1 MHKTLDY
8 ALKEAYDT
16 GYEDGITSVVKAAEE
31 DMKLLLNQVKNGQL
45 DYRLGSYCCNCY
57 LLESLKMS
65 VTDPKDLL
73 LTALRA
79 GDAKR
84 SRSTQVQIGPS
95 EVGGCRRKVWYRLN
109 NQPETN
115 DNELKLAAIM
125 GTAIHA
131 EIEKALADNPDVLI
145 ETEVEYNGMKAHID
159 CFVPGTGDVIDWKT
173 SKIKNLG
180 YFPSKQQRWQVQ
192 LYGYLLAKNGY
203 AVNRV
208 SLVAIARDG
217 DERDV
222 KVHTEDYDESI
233 ALEALGW
240 LAAVKEAKEA
250 PAPEKDASYC
260 QFYCKFY
267 DASGQMGCVGLKK
280 ELTPVSD
287 VIIDDVDVDKNA
299 LLYLQ
304 LAAQI
309 KELEKHQDSLK
320 ASFEGLLGTT
330 NSGIEV
336 SWTTVKGRESVDSSE
351 VEKLLGFVPKKVG
364 AESQRLSIKQIGG
377 K

>member
-1 MHKTLDY
+1 M
-8 ALKEAYDT
+8 
-16 GYEDGITSVVKAAEE
+16 
-31 DMKLLLNQVKNGQL
+31 
-45 DYRLGSYCCNCY
+45 
-57 LLESLKMS
+57 
-65 VTDPKDLL
+65 TDPKELL

-79 GDAKR
+79 TDAKR

-109 NQPETN
+109 DQPETN

-131 EIEKALADNPDVLI
+131 EIERALADNPDLMI
-145 ETEVEYNGMKAHID
+145 ETAVEYNGMKAHID

-173 SKIKNLG
+173 SKVRNLS
-180 YFPSKQQRWQVQ
+180 YFPSTQQRWQVQ

-222 KVHTEDYDESI
+222 KVHTENYDESI

-250 PAPEKDASYC
+250 PSPEKDASYC
-260 QFYCKFY
+260 QFYCKYY
-267 DASGQMGCVGLKK
+267 DSSGEMGCVGLKK
-280 ELTPVSD
+280 ERIPVSD
-287 VIIDDVDVDKNA
+287 VVIEDADVDKNA

-304 LAAQI
+304 LGVQI
-309 KELEKHQDSLK
+309 KELETRQDSLK

-330 NSGIEV
+330 NSGLEL
-336 SWTTVKGRESVDSSE
+336 SWTTVRGRESVDSDE

-364 AESQRLSIKQIGG
+364 AESQRLSIKQSGG

>member
-1 MHKTLDY
+1 
-8 ALKEAYDT
+8 
-16 GYEDGITSVVKAAEE
+16 
-31 DMKLLLNQVKNGQL
+31 
-45 DYRLGSYCCNCY
+45 
-57 LLESLKMS
+57 
-65 VTDPKDLL
+65 
-73 LTALRA
+73 
-79 GDAKR
+79 
-84 SRSTQVQIGPS
+84 
-95 EVGGCRRKVWYRLN
+95 VWYRLN
-109 NQPETN
+109 DQPETN
-115 DNELKLAAIM
+115 DHELKLAAIM

-131 EIEKALADNPDVLI
+131 EIEKALADNKDVLI
-145 ETEVEYNGMKAHID
+145 ETEVEYNGMKAHVD

-173 SKIKNLG
+173 SKVRNLS
-180 YFPSKQQRWQVQ
+180 YFPSTQQRWQVQ
-192 LYGYLLAKNGY
+192 LYGYLLANNGY

-240 LAAVKEAKEA
+240 LAAVKEAKEV

-260 QFYCKFY
+260 QHYCKFY

-280 ELTPVSD
+280 ELTSVSE
-287 VIIDDVDVDKNA
+287 VIIDDADVDKNA

-309 KELEKHQDSLK
+309 KELEKQQDSLK
-320 ASFEGLLGTT
+320 TSFEGLLGVTP
-330 NSGIEV
+330 SGIEV
-336 SWTTVKGRESVDSSE
+336 SWTTVRGRESVDSTE

-364 AESQRLSIKQIGG
+364 PESQRLTVKQSGG
-377 K
+377 N

>member
-1 MHKTLDY
+1 M
-8 ALKEAYDT
+8 E
-16 GYEDGITSVVKAAEE
+16 I
-31 DMKLLLNQVKNGQL
+31 
-45 DYRLGSYCCNCY
+45 
-57 LLESLKMS
+57 
-65 VTDPKDLL
+65 TDPKELL
-73 LTALRA
+73 LTALKA
-79 GDAKR
+79 VDAKR

-109 NQPETN
+109 DQPETN
-115 DNELKLAAIM
+115 DGELKLASIM

-131 EIEKALADNPDVLI
+131 EIERALADNKDVLI

-159 CFVPGTGDVIDWKT
+159 CFVPSTGDVIDWKT
-173 SKIKNLG
+173 SKVRNLS
-180 YFPSKQQRWQVQ
+180 YFPTNQQRWQVQ

-222 KVHTEDYDESI
+222 KVHTEDYNESI

-260 QFYCKFY
+260 QHYCKFY
-267 DASGQMGCVGLKK
+267 DSSGEMGCVGLKK
-280 ELTPVSD
+280 ERIPVSD
-287 VIIDDVDVDKNA
+287 VIISDADIDKNA

-304 LAAQI
+304 LAGKI
-309 KELEKHQDSLK
+309 KELETQQDSLK
-320 ASFEGLLGTT
+320 ASFEGVMGTT
-330 NSGIEV
+330 NSGIEL
-336 SWTTVKGRESVDSSE
+336 SWTTVRGRESVDSE
-351 VEKLLGFVPKKVG
+351 QVEKLLGFVPKKVG
-364 AESQRLSIKQIGG
+364 AESQRLSVKQSGG

>member
-1 MHKTLDY
+1 
-8 ALKEAYDT
+8 
-16 GYEDGITSVVKAAEE
+16 
-31 DMKLLLNQVKNGQL
+31 
-45 DYRLGSYCCNCY
+45 
-57 LLESLKMS
+57 
-65 VTDPKDLL
+65 
-73 LTALRA
+73 
-79 GDAKR
+79 
-84 SRSTQVQIGPS
+84 
-95 EVGGCRRKVWYRLN
+95 
-109 NQPETN
+109 
-115 DNELKLAAIM
+115 
-125 GTAIHA
+125 
-131 EIEKALADNPDVLI
+131 
-145 ETEVEYNGMKAHID
+145 
-159 CFVPGTGDVIDWKT
+159 
-173 SKIKNLG
+173 
-180 YFPSKQQRWQVQ
+180 VQ
-192 LYGYLLAKNGY
+192 LYGYLLANNGY

-240 LAAVKEAKEA
+240 LAAVKEAKDA
-250 PAPEKDASYC
+250 PAPERDASYC

-267 DASGQMGCVGLKK
+267 DATGEMGCVGLKK
-280 ELTPVSD
+280 ERTSVNE
-287 VIIDDVDVDKNA
+287 VIIADEDVDKNA

-309 KELEKHQDSLK
+309 KELEKQQDSLK

-336 SWTTVKGRESVDSSE
+336 SWTTVKGRESVDSDE

-364 AESQRLSIKQIGG
+364 AESQRLSVKQSGG

>member
-1 MHKTLDY
+1 M
-8 ALKEAYDT
+8 
-16 GYEDGITSVVKAAEE
+16 
-31 DMKLLLNQVKNGQL
+31 
-45 DYRLGSYCCNCY
+45 
-57 LLESLKMS
+57 
-65 VTDPKDLL
+65 TDPKELL

-84 SRSTQVQIGPS
+84 ARSTQVQIGPS

-109 NQPETN
+109 DQPETN
-115 DNELKLAAIM
+115 DGELKLASIM

-131 EIEKALADNPDVLI
+131 EIERALADNPDVLI

-159 CFVPGTGDVIDWKT
+159 CFVPSTGDVIDWKT
-173 SKIKNLG
+173 SKVRNLS
-180 YFPSKQQRWQVQ
+180 YFPTNQQRWQVQ

-222 KVHTEDYDESI
+222 KVHTEDYNESI

-240 LAAVKEAKEA
+240 LAAVKEAAEA

-260 QFYCKFY
+260 QHYCKFY

-280 ELTPVSD
+280 ERIPVSD
-287 VIIDDVDVDKNA
+287 VIIADVDIDKNA

-304 LAAQI
+304 LAGKI
-309 KELEKHQDSLK
+309 KELETQQDSLK
-320 ASFEGLLGTT
+320 ASFEGVMGTT
-330 NSGIEV
+330 NSGIEL
-336 SWTTVKGRESVDSSE
+336 SWTTVKGRESVDSDE

-364 AESQRLSIKQIGG
+364 AESQRLSVKQSGG

>member
-1 MHKTLDY
+1 MEITDQ
-8 ALKEAYDT
+8 KE
-16 GYEDGITSVVKAAEE
+16 
-31 DMKLLLNQVKNGQL
+31 
-45 DYRLGSYCCNCY
+45 
-57 LLESLKMS
+57 
-65 VTDPKDLL
+65 LL

-84 SRSTQVQIGPS
+84 ARSTQVQIGPS

-109 NQPETN
+109 DQPETN
-115 DNELKLAAIM
+115 DGELKLASIM

-131 EIEKALADNPDVLI
+131 EIERALADNPDVLI

-173 SKIKNLG
+173 SKVRNLS
-180 YFPSKQQRWQVQ
+180 YFPTNQQRWQVQ

-222 KVHTEDYDESI
+222 KVHTEDYNESI

-240 LAAVKEAKEA
+240 LAAVKEAAEP

-260 QFYCKFY
+260 QFYCKYY

-280 ELTPVSD
+280 ERIPVSD
-287 VIIDDVDVDKNA
+287 VIISDADIDKNA

-304 LAAQI
+304 LAGKI
-309 KELEKHQDSLK
+309 KELETQQDSLK
-320 ASFEGLLGTT
+320 ASFEGVMGTT
-330 NSGIEV
+330 NSGIEL
-336 SWTTVKGRESVDSSE
+336 SWTTVKGRESVDSDE

-364 AESQRLSIKQIGG
+364 AESQRLSVKQSGG

>member
-1 MHKTLDY
+1 M
-8 ALKEAYDT
+8 
-16 GYEDGITSVVKAAEE
+16 
-31 DMKLLLNQVKNGQL
+31 
-45 DYRLGSYCCNCY
+45 
-57 LLESLKMS
+57 
-65 VTDPKDLL
+65 TDPKELL
-73 LTALRA
+73 LTALKA

-115 DNELKLAAIM
+115 GGELKLAAIM

-131 EIEKALADNPDVLI
+131 EIERALADNPDVLI

-159 CFVPGTGDVIDWKT
+159 CFVPSTGDVIDWKT
-173 SKIKNLG
+173 SKVRNLG
-180 YFPSKQQRWQVQ
+180 YFPTNQQRWQVQ

-240 LAAVKEAKEA
+240 LAAVKEAKEP

-267 DASGQMGCVGLKK
+267 ESSGEIGCVGLKK
-280 ELTPVSD
+280 ERTPVSSLL
-287 VIIDDVDVDKNA
+287 IEDVDIDKNA

-309 KELEKHQDSLK
+309 KELETQQDSLK
-320 ASFEGLLGTT
+320 ASFEGVLGIT

-336 SWTTVKGRESVDSSE
+336 SWTTIKGRESVDSDE

-364 AESQRLSIKQIGG
+364 AESQRLSIKQNGG

>member
-1 MHKTLDY
+1 MT
-8 ALKEAYDT
+8 A
-16 GYEDGITSVVKAAEE
+16 
-31 DMKLLLNQVKNGQL
+31 
-45 DYRLGSYCCNCY
+45 
-57 LLESLKMS
+57 
-65 VTDPKDLL
+65 TDPKELL
-73 LTALRA
+73 LTALKA

-109 NQPETN
+109 DQPETN

-131 EIEKALADNPDVLI
+131 EIERALADNPDVLI

-173 SKIKNLG
+173 SKVRNLS
-180 YFPSKQQRWQVQ
+180 YFPTNQQRWQVQ

-260 QFYCKFY
+260 QHYCKFY

-280 ELTPVSD
+280 ERTPVSD
-287 VIIDDVDVDKNA
+287 VIIDDADIDKNA

-304 LAAQI
+304 LAGKI
-309 KELEKHQDSLK
+309 KELEVQQDSLK
-320 ASFEGLLGTT
+320 ASLEGVLGTT

-336 SWTTVKGRESVDSSE
+336 SWTTVKGRESVDSDE

-364 AESQRLSIKQIGG
+364 AESQRLSVKQSGG

>member
-1 MHKTLDY
+1 MT
-8 ALKEAYDT
+8 
-16 GYEDGITSVVKAAEE
+16 
-31 DMKLLLNQVKNGQL
+31 
-45 DYRLGSYCCNCY
+45 
-57 LLESLKMS
+57 
-65 VTDPKDLL
+65 VTDPKELL
-73 LTALRA
+73 LTALKA

-84 SRSTQVQIGPS
+84 ARSTQVQIGPS

-109 NQPETN
+109 DQPETN
-115 DNELKLAAIM
+115 DGELKLASIM

-131 EIEKALADNPDVLI
+131 EIERALADNPDVLI

-173 SKIKNLG
+173 SKVRNLS
-180 YFPSKQQRWQVQ
+180 YFPTNQQRWQVQ

-222 KVHTEDYDESI
+222 KVHTEDYNESI

-280 ELTPVSD
+280 ERIPVSD
-287 VIIDDVDVDKNA
+287 VIIADVDIDKNA

-304 LAAQI
+304 LAGKI
-309 KELEKHQDSLK
+309 KELETQQDSLK
-320 ASFEGLLGTT
+320 ASFEGVMGTT
-330 NSGIEV
+330 NSGIEL
-336 SWTTVKGRESVDSSE
+336 SWTTVKGRESVDSDE

-364 AESQRLSIKQIGG
+364 AESQRLSVKQSGG

>member
-1 MHKTLDY
+1 V
-8 ALKEAYDT
+8 
-16 GYEDGITSVVKAAEE
+16 GG
-31 DMKLLLNQVKNGQL
+31 
-45 DYRLGSYCCNCY
+45 
-57 LLESLKMS
+57 LEVQEMI
-65 VTDPKDLL
+65 DPKELL
-73 LTALRA
+73 LTALKA

-95 EVGGCRRKVWYRLN
+95 ELGGCRRKVWYRLN
-109 NQPETN
+109 DQPETN
-115 DNELKLAAIM
+115 DGELKLAAIM
-125 GTAIHA
+125 GTAIHT
-131 EIEKALADNPDVLI
+131 EIEKALSDNPDVLL

-173 SKIKNLG
+173 SKVKNLG
-180 YFPSKQQRWQVQ
+180 YFPTTQQRWQVQ
-192 LYGYLLAKNGY
+192 VYGYLLAKNGHK
-203 AVNRV
+203 VERV

-222 KVHTEDYDESI
+222 KVHTEPYNEAM

-240 LAAVKEAKEA
+240 LSAVKEAAEA

-280 ELTPVSD
+280 ERTPVSD
-287 VIIDDVDVDKNA
+287 VIIADAEVDKNA

-309 KELEKHQDSLK
+309 KELETQQDSLK

-330 NSGIEV
+330 SSGIEL

-364 AESQRLSIKQIGG
+364 AESQRLSVKQSGG

>member
-1 MHKTLDY
+1 M
-8 ALKEAYDT
+8 
-16 GYEDGITSVVKAAEE
+16 G
-31 DMKLLLNQVKNGQL
+31 
-45 DYRLGSYCCNCY
+45 RL
-57 LLESLKMS
+57 EVQE
-65 VTDPKDLL
+65 VTDPKELL

-109 NQPETN
+109 DQPETN
-115 DNELKLAAIM
+115 DGELKLAAIM

-131 EIEKALADNPDVLI
+131 EIERALADNPDVLI

-159 CFVPGTGDVIDWKT
+159 CFVPSTGDVIDWKT
-173 SKIKNLG
+173 SKVRNLS
-180 YFPSKQQRWQVQ
+180 YFPTNQQRWQVQ

-250 PAPEKDASYC
+250 PAPEKDATYC
-260 QFYCKFY
+260 QHYCKFY

-280 ELTPVSD
+280 ERTSVSE
-287 VIIDDVDVDKNA
+287 VIIADEDIDKNA

-309 KELEKHQDSLK
+309 KELETQQDSLK
-320 ASFEGLLGTT
+320 ASFEGVLGTT

-336 SWTTVKGRESVDSSE
+336 SWTTVKGRESVDSDE

-364 AESQRLSIKQIGG
+364 AESQRLSVKQSGG

>member
-1 MHKTLDY
+1 M
-8 ALKEAYDT
+8 E
-16 GYEDGITSVVKAAEE
+16 I
-31 DMKLLLNQVKNGQL
+31 
-45 DYRLGSYCCNCY
+45 
-57 LLESLKMS
+57 
-65 VTDPKDLL
+65 TDPKELL
-73 LTALRA
+73 LTALKA
-79 GDAKR
+79 VDAKR

-109 NQPETN
+109 DQPETN
-115 DNELKLAAIM
+115 DGELKLASIM

-131 EIEKALADNPDVLI
+131 EIERALADNSDVLI

-159 CFVPGTGDVIDWKT
+159 CFVPSTGDVIDWKT
-173 SKIKNLG
+173 SKVRNLS
-180 YFPSKQQRWQVQ
+180 YFPTNQQRWQVQ

-222 KVHTEDYDESI
+222 KVHTEDYNESI

-240 LAAVKEAKEA
+240 LAAVREAAEP

-260 QFYCKFY
+260 QFYCKYY

-280 ELTPVSD
+280 ERIPVSD
-287 VIIDDVDVDKNA
+287 VIISDADIDKNA

-304 LAAQI
+304 LAGKI
-309 KELEKHQDSLK
+309 KELETQQDSLK
-320 ASFEGLLGTT
+320 ASFEGVMGTT
-330 NSGIEV
+330 NSGIEL
-336 SWTTVKGRESVDSSE
+336 SWTTVKGRESVDSE
-351 VEKLLGFVPKKVG
+351 QVEKLLGFVPKKVG
-364 AESQRLSIKQIGG
+364 VESQRLSVRQSGG